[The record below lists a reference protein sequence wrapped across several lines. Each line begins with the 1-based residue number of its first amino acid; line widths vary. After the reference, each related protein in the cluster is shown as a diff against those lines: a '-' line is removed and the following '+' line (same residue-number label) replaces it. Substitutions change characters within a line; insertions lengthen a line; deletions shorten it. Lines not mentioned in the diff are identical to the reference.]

1 MIQHILLIIMAV
13 IILPFVLPKAFL
25 HIKRVRVEW
34 KRINRLEAER
44 SKERVTPL
52 SMEHIMDTVGG
63 LDKRVAVKILRDH
76 VKTLKAR
83 IINYLPRTA
92 RVKIEDITEL
102 GMLRDAYKM
111 LGLSMYVKPYSGNS
125 HSTVYPTN
133 PLNDVSVW
141 RNYISTELNKMNTA
155 SEHTGFGQREKELLN
170 MAIVRWMNSGFEP
183 DDAKYFQE
191 ILKRDIDNNNKQS
204 YARG

>member
-1 MIQHILLIIMAV
+1 MLLNALLIAIKEIRRNILRSILTILGIV
-13 IILPFVLPKAFL
+13 IGVASVIAMVMIGDGTTANVTANIEKLGSNMLN
-25 HIKRVRVEW
+25 VRVGQE
-34 KRINRLEAER
+34 KRGA
-44 SKERVTPL
+44 P
-52 SMEHIMDTVGG
+52 
-63 LDKRVAVKILRDH
+63 RDDNSA
-76 VKTLKAR
+76 K
-83 IINYLPRTA
+83 PF
-92 RVKIEDITEL
+92 KIEDITEL